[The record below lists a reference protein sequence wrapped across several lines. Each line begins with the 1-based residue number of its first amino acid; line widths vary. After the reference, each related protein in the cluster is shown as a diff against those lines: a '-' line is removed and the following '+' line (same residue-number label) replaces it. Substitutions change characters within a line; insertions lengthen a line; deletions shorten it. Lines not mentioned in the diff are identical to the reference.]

1 MRLRYLLLL
10 ALIFSVYKG
19 YSQQDVDFHLNGTF
33 LAGKNILKV
42 KRDFNDPYLWV
53 LAQNNEVYRIN
64 SITKIVDNYTSQ
76 FSNYNNL
83 QFIDIAGRS
92 QDTVF
97 IATNSTNV
105 LEYKK
110 GVVKVIGTADGIAGT
125 VNSIGI
131 DATGKNNG
139 FIQKDYIAIIATSN
153 GISRYD
159 YQNEIILPTPKNA
172 ASRVFEATYRS
183 EMLGDGEYCRCY
195 PDTVDHFPAFTLTN
209 YTIYGGELWL
219 GGNSF
224 GHNLKTAFY
233 TSGSAYIPYDKYSL
247 YANQFWATE
256 NGLFQNYWN
265 YSYTSTS
272 AFPYKHYLKGTN
284 INKITSIFGL
294 LSFGDSYVK
303 ENLLVGS
310 SQGLYFTNSRYQH
323 GWSATYTFF
332 HYDELGNKAINDICV
347 NANSYTTTNMANI
360 CEDGVWVAANDGLYF
375 IKPDYNPYTDT
386 TKQLQAVQFDGQSS
400 TVSEVQL
407 CANTSVKASVNS
419 AVYVGNAVQ
428 WYKDGKELPNESNT
442 TLNITQAGDYNAILY
457 DPCTAIHFETNHLKV
472 IKIAAPVFS
481 FNYADQLSYCDGST
495 ATLKTDNNINYLYRW
510 YKDGA
515 LNGNTTASLNTSQSG
530 KYKVEVSACSGNWV
544 ASKEVQ
550 VDFIKV
556 SQPVIA
562 ADKPGYCMGDQ
573 ASLSINFIN
582 DGAYTINWFLDGN
595 LISADQNKTSI
606 TTTQAGN
613 YTVSINSNIT
623 NCSKVSTSYILN
635 FNNPPNISI
644 QQIINSTLCDGE
656 TVALNASYLGGNI
669 KWSTGETTD
678 KIIVKQSGNYS
689 ATVTTAAG
697 CTATQN
703 VNIQFSHNP
712 VLALPDATLCQ
723 FINQAITLTAPA
735 GFAKYEWNGQQGD
748 SSFSTGKLGSVV
760 LKVTDYNGCVALQ
773 TINISSHCD
782 DIHLPNTFTPNSDGI
797 NDTWVIAGL
806 EGDASSMVRVYNRYG
821 KLVFQSS
828 GYTTPWDGTFEGK
841 KLSPGVY
848 YYVISARAAKQ
859 VLSGSLTVIY

>member
-1 MRLRYLLLL
+1 MRLSYLLVL
-10 ALIFSVYKG
+10 ALILSFYNG
-19 YSQQDVDFHLNGTF
+19 YSQQDVAFHLNGTF

-42 KRDFNDPYLWV
+42 KRNFNDPYLWV

-64 SITKIVDNYTSQ
+64 SITKIVENYTSE
-76 FSNYNNL
+76 FSNYRNL

-97 IATNSTNV
+97 IATNSTTV
-105 LEYKK
+105 LDYKK
-110 GVVKVIGTADGIAGT
+110 GIVKVIGAADGIAGQ

-131 DATGKNNG
+131 DAAGKYNNY
-139 FIQKDYIAIIATSN
+139 IRADHIAIIGTSN
-153 GISRYD
+153 GITRYD
-159 YQNEIILPTPKNA
+159 YLNEVILPSSYNA
-172 ASRVFEATYRS
+172 PSRVFEATYRS
-183 EMLGDGEYCRCY
+183 ELLSDREYCRCY
-195 PDTVDHFPAFTLTN
+195 TDTVDHISALAVTKN
-209 YTIYGGELWL
+209 SGYGGELWL

-224 GHNLKTAFY
+224 GHNLMTAFY
-233 TSGSAYIPYDKYSL
+233 TGGSAYFPSDKFAL
-247 YANQFWATE
+247 NANQFWATE

-265 YSYTSTS
+265 ASYTSAS
-272 AFPYKHYLKGTN
+272 GFPYKHYLNGKD
-284 INKITSIFGL
+284 ISKITSIFGL
-294 LSFGDSYVK
+294 LSFGDSYIK
-303 ENLLVGS
+303 ENLLIGS
-310 SQGLYFTNSRYQH
+310 SQGLYFTNSQYQYRA
-323 GWSATYTFF
+323 GATYTFF

-347 NANSYTTTNMANI
+347 NANSYTTTNMPDV
-360 CEDGVWVAANDGLYF
+360 CEDGVWVATNDGLYY
-375 IKPDYNPYTDT
+375 IKPDYYPYINTA
-386 TKQLQAVQFDGQSS
+386 KQLQAVQFDGQSS
-400 TVSEVQL
+400 TISKFQL
-407 CANTSVKASVNS
+407 CANTSVKASVNG
-419 AVYVGNAVQ
+419 AAYLGNAVQ

-442 TLNITQAGDYNAILY
+442 TLNITKAGNYNAILY
-457 DPCTAIHFETNHLKV
+457 DPCTGIHFETNHLTV
-472 IKIAAPVFS
+472 TQIAGPIFS
-481 FNYADQLSYCDGST
+481 FNYADQLSFCDGSI
-495 ATLKTDNNINYLYRW
+495 ATLKTDNNINYQYRW

-515 LNGNTTASLNTSQSG
+515 LNGNTTATLNTNQSG

-562 ADKPGYCMGDQ
+562 ADKPGYCMGDL

-582 DGAYTINWFLDGN
+582 DGAYAINWFLDGN

-613 YTVSINSNIT
+613 YTVSIKSNIT
-623 NCSKVSTSYILN
+623 NCSKVSRSYILN
-635 FNNPPNISI
+635 FNNPPNIDI

-656 TVALNASYLGGNI
+656 TVALKASYLGGNI

-782 DIHLPNTFTPNSDGI
+782 DIHLPNTFTPNGDGI